1 MLKKVKTQKESFD
14 QTEKELAKSEQ
25 IPVKDQTVKSQYKF
39 TGRETEDDL
48 YNLEEK
54 GIITRDD
61 HNVYS
66 PRFLEYLDARVK
78 YYYGYTK
85 GQMNKIL
92 NQPARL
98 NYLRAQVSPRWGEAT
113 FGDDYTRIL
122 EKARSE
128 EINAMNPGQADKSGP
143 FDHIFE
149 QMYKPVRDDIE
160 KAKDKLPGEDP
171 LPTEKKRTLNAEG
184 GRIGFDVGGFG
195 QSKVLRQFIEDSI
208 ESGNTTF
215 DSLED
220 LITQADVDL
229 GERAIVKVLK
239 EYPNK
244 IFTDVEGNKFP
255 LGYDDKN
262 LKKLKEGMNLLKEW
276 EKNPTPENWLKT
288 FQITEPSGQKKQ
300 LKFAQGLR
308 NYLQGKKGHGDL
320 FHKYFKKINFDDT
333 VKKEVKTYDKK
344 LFNKLKSG
352 IGSAAA
358 RTSTLET
365 SAAVARTVGETFLLD
380 PQDTDITDIA
390 KALHGK
396 KFDKASDVE
405 KVEMLQDARNGVQK
419 FYESLTTNRPIRL
432 RKKISGE
439 EFLDIIENI
448 ETNSN
453 DFGFQE
459 GQIRDMK
466 MKIRDEILGEKDP
479 AKFFRNL
486 RNNVEVPKGKIIDE
500 VFSLSGTYKRA
511 PGYLDQIQFISNKVN
526 NKKAN
531 KIDLP
536 LQNILTALDEGKT
549 TVRYNKKQMP
559 IKKAIQQFNKD
570 SRSFAKTNKIKTAQ
584 INFGGKFD
592 PSQYKDFSP
601 ASQKN
606 IADVFKDKNYF
617 LTTTKTKAPSTILPT
632 GQKLYSFLGGG
643 FDSDMV
649 PNI

>member
-1 MLKKVKTQKESFD
+1 ME
-14 QTEKELAKSEQ
+14 
-25 IPVKDQTVKSQYKF
+25 
-39 TGRETEDDL
+39 
-48 YNLEEK
+48 
-54 GIITRDD
+54 
-61 HNVYS
+61 
-66 PRFLEYLDARVK
+66 
-78 YYYGYTK
+78 
-85 GQMNKIL
+85 
-92 NQPARL
+92 
-98 NYLRAQVSPRWGEAT
+98 
-113 FGDDYTRIL
+113 
-122 EKARSE
+122 
-128 EINAMNPGQADKSGP
+128 
-143 FDHIFE
+143 
-149 QMYKPVRDDIE
+149 
-160 KAKDKLPGEDP
+160 
-171 LPTEKKRTLNAEG
+171 
-184 GRIGFDVGGFG
+184 
-195 QSKVLRQFIEDSI
+195 
-208 ESGNTTF
+208 
-215 DSLED
+215 
-220 LITQADVDL
+220 
-229 GERAIVKVLK
+229 
-239 EYPNK
+239 
-244 IFTDVEGNKFP
+244 
-255 LGYDDKN
+255 
-262 LKKLKEGMNLLKEW
+262 
-276 EKNPTPENWLKT
+276 
-288 FQITEPSGQKKQ
+288 
-300 LKFAQGLR
+300 
-308 NYLQGKKGHGDL
+308 
-320 FHKYFKKINFDDT
+320 
-333 VKKEVKTYDKK
+333 
-344 LFNKLKSG
+344 
-352 IGSAAA
+352 
-358 RTSTLET
+358 
-365 SAAVARTVGETFLLD
+365 
-380 PQDTDITDIA
+380 
-390 KALHGK
+390 K

-601 ASQKN
+601 TSQKN

-649 PNI
+649 PNILKDIVKSPAAKIKGIGDVTAPFVGREVGLSPGEIGLDTVTAGLGSLFMEPINRRKYAEEKGYGEAYDRARAKISGADMYPGMNVEKSSFKLTNEENYAFNVLGKEFDEQLAKKREEQKAQL